1 MSAGTAVITA
11 PGNRLLRGLRGHLD
25 LLTNSGSLM
34 AATVVTSALGFVY
47 WWLAARTVSAE
58 AVGSASAA
66 VSAMSLIGT
75 LGMFG
80 MGTMLL
86 SELPRM
92 RRRRANLISAAVLVS
107 GVAAAVGS
115 AGYLLLA
122 EFVIPGLRAAL
133 PSTADTVL
141 LVAGVSITAMTLVL
155 DEGLVGLLA
164 GHLQLMRNAYFAVVK
179 LILLAVL
186 VLAPLTITGGELLAT
201 WVAGAVLSIGGLLM
215 TMRARGQRVSARPR
229 LSLLRGRWRQA
240 LDHNLLNMAL
250 FLPRA
255 ALPLVVTATL
265 STRATAG
272 FYTAWMVM
280 TFVAMIP
287 SNLATTLLAVAGDT
301 AESLRGKVRTGLGVA
316 LGLGLPLSLI
326 TAVAARPIMGV
337 FGPQYAAEASGAL
350 TVLALTYL
358 PMAARQFYVA
368 ISRMLGRTRR
378 ASLLALL
385 AGAGQCTAATYGAS
399 QGGLTSL
406 ALWLAGGFLIEGLLM
421 TPTVVRVARHGA
433 ARCRSGAEVYPNQPS
448 LPSRKTV
455 ASVGGVR

>member
-1 MSAGTAVITA
+1 MSADAAALTA
-11 PGNRLLRGLRGHLD
+11 PRNRLLRILRGHLD

-47 WWLAARTVSAE
+47 WWLAARTVPAE
-58 AVGSASAA
+58 AVGSASAT

-80 MGTMLL
+80 MGTLLL

-107 GVAAAVGS
+107 GVAAGVGAV
-115 AGYLLLA
+115 GYLLLA
-122 EFVIPGLRAAL
+122 EFVLPGLRASL
-133 PSTADTVL
+133 PSTAGTVL
-141 LVAGVSITAMTLVL
+141 LVAGVAITAMTLVL

-179 LILLAVL
+179 LILLAAL
-186 VLAPLTITGGELLAT
+186 TLAPLTITGGELLAT
-201 WVAGAVLSIGGLLM
+201 WVGGAVLSVGGLVVTL
-215 TMRARGQRVSARPR
+215 RVRGHRVSARPR

-240 LDHNLLNMAL
+240 LDHSLLNLAL

-272 FYTAWMVM
+272 FYPAWMVM

-287 SNLATTLLAVAGDT
+287 GNLATTLLAVAGDT

-316 LGLGLPLSLI
+316 LGLGVPLSLV
-326 TAVAARPIMGV
+326 TAVAARPIMGL
-337 FGPQYAAEASGAL
+337 FGPQYAAEAAGAL
-350 TVLALTYL
+350 AILALTYV

-385 AGAGQCTAATYGAS
+385 AGVGQCVAAAYGAS

-406 ALWLAGGFLIEGLLM
+406 ALWLAGGLVIEGLLM

-433 ARCRSGAEVYPNQPS
+433 VRCRPVAEVHPNLPS
-448 LPSRKTV
+448 LPDRETV
-455 ASVGGVR
+455 ASAADVR